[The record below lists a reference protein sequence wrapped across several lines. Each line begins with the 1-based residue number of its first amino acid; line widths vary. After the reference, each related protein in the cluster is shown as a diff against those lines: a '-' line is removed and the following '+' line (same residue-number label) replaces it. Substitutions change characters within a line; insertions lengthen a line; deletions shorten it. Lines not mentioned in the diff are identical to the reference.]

1 MAVSFHLI
9 DLSHAAEE
17 ISIRNIH
24 QFAWILLVIF
34 IMELPFKLKRVY
46 LFILLLRRIQLFIE
60 TYWFSSETP
69 EPSYH
74 LEPSLNWSIG
84 RISSLTWSLPVG
96 NWMNYLQS
104 LMMTWKMHL
113 ILTLFTM
120 RTWLGMLFHLLSKY
134 TGSYGNL

>member
-60 TYWFSSETP
+60 TY
-69 EPSYH
+69 
-74 LEPSLNWSIG
+74 
-84 RISSLTWSLPVG
+84 
-96 NWMNYLQS
+96 
-104 LMMTWKMHL
+104 
-113 ILTLFTM
+113 
-120 RTWLGMLFHLLSKY
+120 
-134 TGSYGNL
+134 